1 MKYETVEAF
10 MEAKRDVKATSRNRL
25 VKYKD
30 DIKKLKENGFT
41 LADTVEY
48 LKGHGVSVS
57 PQNVGYFIRTHIEPK
72 EPKPRKTG
80 FAKEETTIDNKLQQV
95 KEQPAKNTSDDDD
108 PIINT
113 PSWARQGL
121 RRSDLF

>member
-1 MKYETVEAF
+1 MKYDTVEAF

-80 FAKEETTIDNKLQQV
+80 FVKKEVEATSTSQQTNPQPTTAPKKSNYV
-95 KEQPAKNTSDDDD
+95 P
-108 PIINT
+108 
-113 PSWARQGL
+113 PSWAGDVNIDEL
-121 RRSDLF
+121 I